1 MKISDK
7 LALMREI
14 TRRNDERWNI
24 TSREQDDRQTA
35 IEYSARE
42 SMMALYIR

>member
-1 MKISDK
+1 MKIGDK

-14 TRRNDERWNI
+14 TRRNNERWNI
-24 TSREQDDRQTA
+24 TSKEQDDRQTA
-35 IEYSARE
+35 VEYSAME

>member
-1 MKISDK
+1 MTMKDK
-7 LALMREI
+7 LALMQEI

-24 TSREQDDRQTA
+24 TSKEQDDRQTA
-35 IEYSARE
+35 VEYSARE